1 MLHRKK
7 ERIFTFSHKM
17 IDREP
22 HLPGRRLSHSQ
33 IGRRS
38 KRNSPKPKAHVFGSH
53 SLETGGYIHERPTL
67 CAQAA
72 LLSAGLLLRRPDSG
86 TGGTNWSC
94 RNPRTSGAGGTD
106 RPHGAGWYSRPG
118 GRRLGRR
125 DLRDRSARQ
134 ARPAQQ
140 EFPAPLVRPAPL
152 AQPVLQVP
160 PAPAGRFLS
169 PHPAIFIPT
178 WPKAWNPPDILS
190 RYSFRRM
197 PPII

>member
-1 MLHRKK
+1 
-7 ERIFTFSHKM
+7 M

-94 RNPRTSGAGGTD
+94 RNPRTSGARRAPQARPAQPVRLD
-106 RPHGAGWYSRPG
+106 RKGW
-118 GRRLGRR
+118 LGRR
-125 DLRDRSARQ
+125 DLRDQSARQ

-152 AQPVLQVP
+152 AQPALQVP

>member
-118 GRRLGRR
+118 GRRRRDRRNRSGWTARGGWAAGTSGTDRPGRR
-125 DLRDRSARQ
+125 DRPNRNSRRHWSDRR
-134 ARPAQQ
+134 
-140 EFPAPLVRPAPL
+140 
-152 AQPVLQVP
+152 
-160 PAPAGRFLS
+160 
-169 PHPAIFIPT
+169 H
-178 WPKAWNPPDILS
+178 WPNR
-190 RYSFRRM
+190 RYCSVNICTTRKL
-197 PPII
+197 P